1 MPVQKHDS
9 DLFIDTDYYFIVCMC
24 FIVCSR
30 VWTKKSILPSTRSFR
45 VLGRRA
51 ISFVQVHLHPC
62 SRRWTCMHICVSG
75 WLCVWPCGCMDQWMR
90 GSLHS
95 WLMHTQGQNWKFLAN
110 VLLKNHEKNLCWPCV
125 QMQPCTQLSTHATIH
140 AATMQAV
147 SYDSMH
153 TLTCMAAWMK
163 VYMNGLAS

>member
-95 WLMHTQGQNWKFLAN
+95 WLMHTHIGSELNFFSKCTIKESWKFLI
-110 VLLKNHEKNLCWPCV
+110 LTLCA
-125 QMQPCTQLSTHATIH
+125 HATMHETIQAHSCPHTQPSMYADIH
-140 AATMQAV
+140 ALLNA
-147 SYDSMH
+147 D
-153 TLTCMAAWMK
+153 LRTCIWIYYLRM
-163 VYMNGLAS
+163 